1 MTSKYVKKPRIKEF
15 SSVSSLLR
23 NLSLD
28 SDDSPAEQETQQS
41 LLNRWPECAGKA
53 AIFSFPLLFRSGRLV
68 VFTDSAIWATE
79 LRHQIHAIKKGLA
92 DIAVTQITVRVSP
105 NLFSR
110 QRRPPRKICLSR
122 ENGVHL
128 SKSAS
133 ALKHQG
139 LKHAVIRLS
148 RRSDNT

>member
-1 MTSKYVKKPRIKEF
+1 MTSKYVQKPRIKEF
-15 SSVSSLLR
+15 CSVSSLLQ

-28 SDDSPAEQETQQS
+28 SDDSPADQEMQRS
-41 LLNRWPECAGKA
+41 LLNIWPECAGKA
-53 AIFSFPLLFRSGRLV
+53 AMSSFPLLFRSGRLV
-68 VFTDSAIWATE
+68 IFTDSAIWATE
-79 LRHQIHAIKKGLA
+79 LRHQIQAIKEGLVNL
-92 DIAVTQITVRVSP
+92 DVTQITVRVSP

-110 QRRPPRKICLSR
+110 QSKPPRKICLSR

-148 RRSDNT
+148 RRSDNK